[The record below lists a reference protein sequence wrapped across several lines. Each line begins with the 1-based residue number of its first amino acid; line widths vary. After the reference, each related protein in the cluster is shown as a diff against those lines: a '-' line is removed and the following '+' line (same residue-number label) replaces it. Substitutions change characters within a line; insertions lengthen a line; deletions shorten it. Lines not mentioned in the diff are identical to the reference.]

1 VAYKT
6 ELLLSF
12 DMPKFNR
19 GAASRPRQGPV
30 LFRSKAAGSRR
41 PEDSSSAED
50 FYESGCGDAHRD
62 KNAIRNIQGKITL
75 RALELLA
82 VAPPA
87 KLLDAGCGSG
97 FSSLVAKEVGFEVSG
112 FDMDKKMV
120 AAAKKSGVDA
130 KIGNLADI
138 PFEAKSFDAA
148 ISISAL
154 QWLGA
159 GKPPKA
165 AFDEY
170 FKAAKEFARVL
181 KPASRAVIQFYPK
194 DEDEAFCAGKAFRK
208 AGFAVRL
215 QIDSADNPKRRKT
228 YLVLALQIA

>member
-1 VAYKT
+1 MQTNARKGRRQ
-6 ELLLSF
+6 
-12 DMPKFNR
+12 PKRPALFHTR
-19 GAASRPRQGPV
+19 SRRHD
-30 LFRSKAAGSRR
+30 R
-41 PEDSSSAED
+41 PEDSHVAGD
-50 FYESGCGDAHRD
+50 FYESGEGDSHRD

-97 FSSLVAKEVGFEVSG
+97 FSSLIAKEVGFEVCG
-112 FDMDKKMV
+112 FDLDRKMV
-120 AAAKKSGVDA
+120 AAAKNAGVEA
-130 KIGNLADI
+130 KVGNLTKI
-138 PFEAKSFDAA
+138 PFKDASFDAA

-159 GKPPKA
+159 GKSPKDA
-165 AFDEY
+165 LEEY
-170 FKAAKEFARVL
+170 YKSAMEFARVL

>member
-1 VAYKT
+1 
-6 ELLLSF
+6 
-12 DMPKFNR
+12 MPKSR
-19 GAASRPRQGPV
+19 SIRQRPRFRPA
-30 LFRSKAAGSRR
+30 LFSSRAKGSR
-41 PEDSSSAED
+41 PEDSRVAGD
-50 FYESGCGDAHRD
+50 FYESGDGDSHRD
-62 KNAIRNIQGKITL
+62 RNAIRNIQGKITL

-97 FSSLVAKEVGFEVSG
+97 FSSMIAKEIGFDVVGF
-112 FDMDKKMV
+112 DLDKKMV
-120 AAAKKSGVDA
+120 AAAKKNGVDA
-130 KIGNLADI
+130 KQGDLVKI
-138 PFEAKSFDAA
+138 PFGDRVFDAA

-159 GKPPKA
+159 GKQSKA

-170 FKAAKEFARVL
+170 YKSAKEFARVL
-181 KPASRAVIQFYPK
+181 KPQGRAVIQFYPK

-215 QIDSADNPKRRKT
+215 QIDAADNPKKRKV
-228 YLVLALQIA
+228 YLVLAYLKSPKKPFGFTS